1 MTLVK
6 KQYNGRELPVFE
18 NMDKAMEYF
27 SEARK
32 TILRVMIAFSACY
45 SFFVA
50 VLLSFSYQLGLEGLI
65 GCFIVSFFVYG
76 ASCSTEADIR
86 APKAKDVRLVYSRKE
101 DKWLIFPKDD
111 YPAVAFVLESELDEE
126 KNAYIAAINEK
137 QLEINAKKEYFSI
150 AGYILMGV
158 LLSIN
163 GYAACAV
170 VIIVE
175 VTRIVIHMN
184 SNKALRKIP
193 YIKSR

>member
-18 NMDKAMEYF
+18 NMDEAMKHF
-27 SEARK
+27 SKARK
-32 TILRVMIAFSACY
+32 TILGVMIIFSACY

-50 VLLSFSYQLGLEGLI
+50 VLLSFSYQLDLGRLI
-65 GCFIVSFFVYG
+65 LSFIGGFAIYS

-86 APKAKDVRLVYSRKE
+86 APKAKDVRLVYSKKE
-101 DKWLIFPKDD
+101 GKWLIFPKDE

-126 KNAYIAAINEK
+126 KNAYTAAINER

-175 VTRIVIHMN
+175 VARIVIHRN
-184 SNKALRKIP
+184 SNKAIRKIP